1 MTSYTVLWHRV
12 VSKETNTDSLREKNN
27 SRGVQ
32 MSSEQ
37 LPRATVEVLS
47 NYLVDEFK
55 TSNSLP
61 LKEIK
66 DGSRCALVEL
76 ISLRH

>member
-1 MTSYTVLWHRV
+1 
-12 VSKETNTDSLREKNN
+12 
-27 SRGVQ
+27 

-61 LKEIK
+61 LKETN
-66 DGSRCALVEL
+66 DSSRCALVEL